1 MGISL
6 QDWKNVSLMLM
17 KVSLQGLTRVEVNIN
32 TKTFKKYFFPG
43 HICRVNTCLSFG
55 LFISQIHVLHYRI
68 GQ

>member
-32 TKTFKKYFFPG
+32 TKYFQKNFFSRTHLQG
-43 HICRVNTCLSFG
+43 KHLSVFW
-55 LFISQIHVLHYRI
+55 FIY
-68 GQ
+68 